1 MAVAAMTHALC
12 EAVSPQSLTET
23 PAAILAALVAM
34 KQYVLR
40 PATLLVRHV
49 RCLDYQVGVGLG

>member
-1 MAVAAMTHALC
+1 MALAATTYALC
-12 EAVSPQSLTET
+12 GAVSPQSLTET
-23 PAAILAALVAM
+23 PAAILAVLVAV

-49 RCLDYQVGVGLG
+49 QCLDYQVGVGRG